1 MDSMPKEGAARPL
14 YSSAPDYTQNYLTAK
29 PKERWTPPRGFVLTA
44 VCSYLPAYLYTR
56 YILFGATKD
65 RWTMLL
71 FAVVYLIGVELLSRS
86 QKRPDSAESG
96 FWMVCWLVQSAAL
109 MIFPDHAGS
118 IYLLQWLAWHATAVY
133 WTMCRTGMLCA
144 GQSGLWTPVDLLMG
158 VTVLPWRDFLLRAR
172 TLAHGG
178 SNVLRRVGGDR
189 RRALGGVFSA
199 VMALAVCVF
208 AWEQLAGVDETFARL
223 GQGLFG
229 WLDGLLSPDT
239 VLIFV
244 LSLPVGAWLFGLIG
258 GGLRHREAPLTAQAL
273 DTGLAS
279 LPRLPVSTGYLVP
292 GALCGVYGLFFA
304 VQAYEFFTAAGQ
316 GLTAQAASDFAVT
329 GFWEL
334 CRILLLDFVVFV
346 ALRLFGARPLR
357 QPGSQRRLM
366 LVFGGFGFL
375 FAALAAAKLGTYIL
389 LYGPTPQRV
398 LSGWFLA
405 VLLVW
410 CVLAVL
416 WLMRP
421 VPAARIAVLVLA
433 GSFSM
438 LCCAD
443 IEGFCVR
450 ENIDRYQ
457 AGVIDTVDTDL
468 LVQCGVP
475 YNDRISAF
483 AARALDEAGW
493 FDGRTGEEIARMY
506 GDAYWITDG
515 TFSIVLDDGQLELTF
530 SHGVCTGTEIVREG

>member
-189 RRALGGVFSA
+189 RRALGGAFSA

-208 AWEQLAGVDETFARL
+208 AWSQLAGVDETFARL

-258 GGLRHREAPLTAQAL
+258 GGLRRREAPLTAQAL
-273 DTGLAS
+273 DRGLAS

-334 CRILLLDFVVFV
+334 CRILLLDFVVLT
-346 ALRLFGARPLR
+346 A
-357 QPGSQRRLM
+357 
-366 LVFGGFGFL
+366 L
-375 FAALAAAKLGTYIL
+375 FALH
-389 LYGPTPQRV
+389 
-398 LSGWFLA
+398 
-405 VLLVW
+405 LVG
-410 CVLAVL
+410 VK
-416 WLMRP
+416 
-421 VPAARIAVLVLA
+421 
-433 GSFSM
+433 
-438 LCCAD
+438 
-443 IEGFCVR
+443 
-450 ENIDRYQ
+450 Q
-457 AGVIDTVDTDL
+457 AGVRRVRL
-468 LVQCGVP
+468 PVCRAGSRQAGNVYPPLRPHAPAGAVRVVFGRAAGVV
-475 YNDRISAF
+475 
-483 AARALDEAGW
+483 RAGGSVADAPRPGRPHRGAGSGGQ
-493 FDGRTGEEIARMY
+493 FQYAVLRRHRGILRPGKHRPLSGRGHRY
-506 GDAYWITDG
+506 GGHRPAG
-515 TFSIVLDDGQLELTF
+515 P
-530 SHGVCTGTEIVREG
+530 VRRAV